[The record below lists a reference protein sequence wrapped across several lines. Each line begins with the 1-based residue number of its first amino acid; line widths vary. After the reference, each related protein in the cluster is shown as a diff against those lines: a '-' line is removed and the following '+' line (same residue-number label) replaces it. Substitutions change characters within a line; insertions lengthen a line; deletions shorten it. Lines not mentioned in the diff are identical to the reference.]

1 MTYLSPL
8 AGRGNAPDSRQCQI
22 NLSLSL
28 SGPLYPMALTDAEHL
43 APPSARSR
51 VTARLRGL
59 LTGEHASMRRMAGT
73 AFIIRVASAAV
84 VFLSQ
89 ILMARWMGGFE
100 YGSYVYVWTWL
111 LLIGDLVHL
120 GLPLTAQRHIPE
132 YTQRGAL
139 DLLRGYLI
147 GSRWLTF
154 GLGTA
159 VAIVGAALVHTLEG
173 SLDQHVIMP
182 LYLACAALPFYAFSF
197 MLDGLSRS
205 QDWIALGLMPH
216 SLLRPILI
224 LVLIAG
230 AHTMGFPIDA
240 TTAMLA
246 TAVAVWT
253 TALGQ
258 LFVLN
263 GRLARTIAPGG
274 RSYDVMGW
282 FATSLPMIAVW
293 GIYTLLTTTD
303 VLVLQQFRP
312 SDEVAH
318 YYAASKTL
326 TLVTFVYFAVAASAA
341 HRFTAYHVAGDRAGL
356 EGFAAITIRWIFWP
370 SLGALALI
378 LALGK
383 PMLWLF
389 GPSFTDAYPVM
400 FVLAIGLLAR
410 AAIGPAERLLTMTGH
425 QRICALAYACA
436 FAVNIV
442 GCFVLARPYGGMGVA
457 MATSAAFVV
466 ESGLLFLIARRRLG
480 LHLFVWRRKA

>member
-1 MTYLSPL
+1 
-8 AGRGNAPDSRQCQI
+8 
-22 NLSLSL
+22 
-28 SGPLYPMALTDAEHL
+28 MALTDAENL
-43 APPSARSR
+43 APRMRSR
-51 VTARLRGL
+51 LVARARAL

-73 AFIIRVASAAV
+73 AFVIRVASAAV

-89 ILMARWMGGFE
+89 ILMARWMGSFE
-100 YGSYVYVWTWL
+100 YGTYVYVWTWL

-159 VAIVGAALVHTLEG
+159 VAILGAALVHTLEG
-173 SLDQHVIMP
+173 SLDSHVVMP
-182 LYLACAALPFYAFSF
+182 LYLACVALPFYAFSF
-197 MLDGLSRS
+197 MLDGMSRS
-205 QDWIALGLMPH
+205 YDWIALALMPH

-224 LVLIAG
+224 LTLIAG
-230 AHTMGFPIDA
+230 AHALGFPLDA
-240 TTAMLA
+240 TATMLA
-246 TAVAVWT
+246 TAIAVWT

-258 LFVLN
+258 LLVLN
-263 GRLARTIAPGG
+263 GRLARTVAPGA
-274 RSYDVMGW
+274 RRYDVPGW

-293 GIYTLLTTTD
+293 GFYTLLTTTD

-312 SDEVAH
+312 ANEVAH

-356 EGFAAITIRWIFWP
+356 ASFAAVTIRWIFWP
-370 SLGALALI
+370 SLAATLAI

-389 GPSFTDAYPVM
+389 GPSFVDAYPVM

-410 AAIGPAERLLTMTGH
+410 ATVGPAERLLTMSG
-425 QRICALAYACA
+425 QQWVCALAYAGA
-436 FAVNIV
+436 FAVNV
-442 GCFVLARPYGGMGVA
+442 TGCFALAKPYGGLGVA
-457 MATSAAFVV
+457 AATSAAFVV
-466 ESGLLFLIARRRLG
+466 ESALLHLIARRRLG
-480 LHLFVWRRKA
+480 LHLFVW

>member
-1 MTYLSPL
+1 
-8 AGRGNAPDSRQCQI
+8 
-22 NLSLSL
+22 
-28 SGPLYPMALTDAEHL
+28 MALTDTETLPPADFEDIVEA
-43 APPSARSR
+43 APVRRSSGLIS
-51 VTARLRGL
+51 RLRAL
-59 LTGEHASMRRMAGT
+59 ASGDHGAMHRMAGT
-73 AFIIRVASAAV
+73 AFIIRVASAGV

-89 ILMARWMGGFE
+89 ILMARWMGSFE

-154 GLGTA
+154 GLATTVA
-159 VAIVGAALVHTLEG
+159 VSGALVVHTIQG
-173 SLDQHVIMP
+173 SLDSNVVMP

-205 QDWIALGLMPH
+205 YDWIALALMPH

-224 LVLIAG
+224 LLLIAG
-230 AHTMGFPIDA
+230 AHVAGFPLDA

-246 TAVAVWT
+246 TAAAVWT

-258 LFVLN
+258 LVVLHR
-263 GRLARTIAPGG
+263 RLGRTIEPGA
-274 RSYDVMGW
+274 RAYDIPGW
-282 FATSLPMIAVW
+282 FSASLPMIAVW

-312 SDEVAH
+312 ADEVAH

-341 HRFTAYHVAGDRAGL
+341 HRFTAFHVANDRDGL
-356 EGFAAITIRWIFWP
+356 ARFAATTIKMIFWP
-370 SLGALALI
+370 SLAAMALI

-389 GPSFTDAYPVM
+389 GPSFVDAYPVM
-400 FVLAIGLLAR
+400 FVLAVGLLAR
-410 AAIGPAERLLTMTGH
+410 ASVGPAERLLTMTGH
-425 QRICALAYACA
+425 QRVCA
-436 FAVNIV
+436 FAYAGALAVNLI
-442 GCFVLARPYGGMGVA
+442 GCFTLARPYGGMGVA

-466 ESGLLFLIARRRLG
+466 ESALLYLIARRSVA
-480 LHLFVWRRKA
+480 LHLFVWSRR